1 MKKIYLLVFLSTCI
15 SLSIFANGIEI
26 DGIYYLLDHST
37 YTASVTYPNE
47 TTPSWRD
54 NISTYSGSINIPSS
68 ITYEGETYVVTSI
81 GNNAFIGSILSA
93 ITLPNTIISIGSSA
107 FCNHRG
113 ITTLEL
119 PNLQSIGNEA
129 FRWCITLQRVVIP
142 ECITSLGITA
152 FQRCIG
158 LQEIQLPDKLIG
170 LPNHFLF
177 ACSALQQITLPSSLK
192 YIPAECFRS
201 CASLKSISI
210 PEGVTGLNYAAFR
223 GCESLEKFYIPHN
236 VVSIGEEIIGGY
248 PIDPYTGGAVPG
260 YTGITKLK
268 SVYIDCSTP
277 PTCHTNAFIIVD
289 KSKVRL
295 FVPIGSVDAYK
306 AIPAYADHFKGIYEF
321 GLEASNV
328 MDITDTSALL
338 TWFPDVRVWRYE
350 VKLYKNST
358 LKQQFLVDE
367 HGEIISS
374 QQFAPPI
381 YRQKKDTTNSSTD
394 YFVISLENLTPSSEY
409 EYTIEGV
416 DTQNSPIYQS
426 NGTFTTL
433 GSEEGLSDITV
444 DDPRKQTR
452 KIIKEG
458 LLFIERNGV
467 LYSPQGIKIQT
478 QNQ

>member
-1 MKKIYLLVFLSTCI
+1 M
-15 SLSIFANGIEI
+15 
-26 DGIYYLLDHST
+26 
-37 YTASVTYPNE
+37 
-47 TTPSWRD
+47 
-54 NISTYSGSINIPSS
+54 
-68 ITYEGETYVVTSI
+68 
-81 GNNAFIGSILSA
+81 
-93 ITLPNTIISIGSSA
+93 PNTIIKIGAAA
-107 FCNHRG
+107 FYDHRG

-119 PNLQSIGNEA
+119 PYLQSIGNEA
-129 FRWCITLQRVVIP
+129 FRYCTTLQRVVIP
-142 ECITSLGITA
+142 ECIISLGITA

-158 LQEIQLPDKLIG
+158 LQEIQLPDKLTG

-177 ACSALQQITLPSSLK
+177 ACSSLQHITLPPSMK

-210 PEGVTGLNYAAFR
+210 PEGVTVLNYAAFR

-358 LKQQFLVDE
+358 LKQQFLLEFRRVLFR
-367 HGEIISS
+367 S

-452 KIIKEG
+452 KI
-458 LLFIERNGV
+458 FIDGQLYILRNRRTYT
-467 LYSPQGIKIQT
+467 LNGIEIQT